1 MALAYINLRAKQYF
15 NFMCSTDFERRIFH
29 DTYREFQKKSKP
41 YNLNQR
47 LNTFSKML
55 QANEKAKGLHQKLHY
70 SVMNIID
77 ALENKMPVL
86 QDMENTSI
94 LFTLAELHI
103 YTSDLLNKA
112 GHVVSLTYTSPRLVL
127 HELVGDLMVLSY
139 DVKGNFNETF
149 IVKMTND
156 LVVNYEQHQELV
168 CSSETILK

>member
-41 YNLNQR
+41 YSLNQR
-47 LNTFSKML
+47 LNTFL
-55 QANEKAKGLHQKLHY
+55 QMTQVNKKAKGLHEQLHY
-70 SVMNIID
+70 SVMNTID

-86 QDMENTSI
+86 NDMENKSI
-94 LFTLAELHI
+94 LFALAELHI
-103 YTSDLLNKA
+103 CTSDLLNKA

-139 DVKGNFNETF
+139 DIKGQFNETF

-168 CSSETILK
+168 YS

>member
-15 NFMCSTDFERRIFH
+15 NFMCNTDFERRIFH

-41 YNLNQR
+41 YSLNQR
-47 LNTFSKML
+47 LNTFL
-55 QANEKAKGLHQKLHY
+55 QMKQVNKKAKGLHEKLHY
-70 SVMNIID
+70 SVMNTID

-86 QDMENTSI
+86 KDMENKSI
-94 LFTLAELHI
+94 LFALAELHI
-103 YTSDLLNKA
+103 CSSDLLNKA

-139 DVKGNFNETF
+139 DVKGDFNETF

-156 LVVNYEQHQELV
+156 LVVNYEQHQKLV
-168 CSSETILK
+168 CI

>member
-1 MALAYINLRAKQYF
+1 MALAYISLQAKQYF

-29 DTYREFQKKSKP
+29 DTYHEFQKKSKP

-47 LNTFSKML
+47 LNTFSQML
-55 QANEKAKGLHQKLHY
+55 QANDKAKGLHQKLHY

-94 LFTLAELHI
+94 LFALAELHI
-103 YTSDLLNKA
+103 CTSDLLNKA

-139 DVKGNFNETF
+139 DIKGRFKETF

-156 LVVNYEQHQELV
+156 LVVNYEQHRKLV
-168 CSSETILK
+168 YC